1 MKPRSN
7 RQHQRPQ
14 PKKPHVV
21 LHRHGPAI
29 KKSRAI
35 AGRRIDLS
43 ISALEAVCLVG
54 PPRQR
59 RESRITY
66 CAEVSGIAAP
76 LVVASVAKPRV
87 RWTADALHL
96 NDIRIEPGESDRV
109 IDADGI
115 RHDLGKHGARCVWEF
130 SEIGKLIGVLP

>member
-1 MKPRSN
+1 MKPRSK
-7 RQHQRPQ
+7 RKLRRPPQ
-14 PKKPHVV
+14 KKPQAV
-21 LHRHGPAI
+21 LRRHGPAV

-43 ISALEAVCLVG
+43 ISALETVCLVG

-59 RESRITY
+59 REPRVTY
-66 CAEVSGIAAP
+66 CAQVSGVAAP
-76 LVVASVAKPRV
+76 VVVASVAKPRV
-87 RWTADALHL
+87 QWAANALLL
-96 NDIRIEPGESDRV
+96 NGIRIEPGDSDHV

-115 RHDLGKHGARCVWEF
+115 RHDLGTHGAGCVWEF